1 MGDTAITGP
10 ICERCKHVIASS
22 GCACGVI
29 GVGRIWC
36 ERCAARPKMANCEWC
51 EICYF
56 KVTAPERV
64 CHYCGKIDCKAGCGN
79 RSIMLIKAL
88 QESKRLLE
96 ERDVLKQQRIVQLEQ
111 EITRL
116 KAQDQ
121 LNEQAMASLVISHPD
136 VETLGGPVTGDYNDT
151 ESFR

>member
-1 MGDTAITGP
+1 
-10 ICERCKHVIASS
+10 
-22 GCACGVI
+22 
-29 GVGRIWC
+29 
-36 ERCAARPKMANCEWC
+36 
-51 EICYF
+51 
-56 KVTAPERV
+56 
-64 CHYCGKIDCKAGCGN
+64 
-79 RSIMLIKAL
+79 MLIKAL